1 MLRLHGE
8 LCRLE
13 CWRSA
18 VQCAIFGSCKAQHNN
33 GSCEAQHSNCVNFGD
48 GPCTAPRLMTC
59 FIVADIGLAGNAAVF
74 VHFCCFSV
82 HIFESC
88 FIAESAGDQMFG
100 CNAVQDTLLLAAV
113 LSNKGISVSCNK
125 VRVVVARPKAESRV
139 SLHSSE
145 IMLLQP
151 LDRMCNPPQHRLRNS
166 AGGAWSKA
174 CQTSVNY
181 AMIYSRSG
189 IPTTILCLAAS
200 RSSHTAT

>member
-1 MLRLHGE
+1 V
-8 LCRLE
+8 
-13 CWRSA
+13 A
-18 VQCAIFGSCKAQHNN
+18 FGA
-33 GSCEAQHSNCVNFGD
+33 GRW
-48 GPCTAPRLMTC
+48 PAPQLLTYLV
-59 FIVADIGLAGNAAVF
+59 VANSGLAGKAAVF
-74 VHFCCFSV
+74 VHLCCFSV
-82 HIFESC
+82 CIPEYC
-88 FIAESAGDQMFG
+88 FVPESAGNQSYG
-100 CNAVQDTLLLAAV
+100 CNAVQDTVLQAV
-113 LSNKGISVSCNK
+113 ALSNKGISVSCNK

-166 AGGAWSKA
+166 TGGAWSKA

-189 IPTTILCLAAS
+189 ILTTMLCLAAS